1 MRQPESLDLGAD
13 FIEPDLMST
22 RDGHLVARHEN
33 DISGTTD
40 VVNHPE
46 FASRSSGHTA
56 CRVRG
61 RA

>member
-1 MRQPESLDLGAD
+1 
-13 FIEPDLMST
+13 MST